1 MRISLNDAKDVL
13 CYSIRIY
20 PLSNCVRNVTIVI
33 NHPNPMRI
41 YNVITGMLD
50 MTEVIIEQL
59 NRFKKWWN
67 SQMREQTLI
76 EWSGLSNHHTY
87 LAKLYAFNKQQRY
100 YYPRYNRR
108 ASNDGELKV
117 PLELMMLM
125 FVEMISI

>member
-59 NRFKKWWN
+59 NRFKKW
-67 SQMREQTLI
+67 
-76 EWSGLSNHHTY
+76 
-87 LAKLYAFNKQQRY
+87 
-100 YYPRYNRR
+100 
-108 ASNDGELKV
+108 
-117 PLELMMLM
+117 
-125 FVEMISI
+125 